1 MDILLLYLL
10 TGAFAGTVAGLLGVG
25 GGLIIVPILVFVF
38 HRIGVADAVAVHLA
52 IGTSLATMIVTS
64 ISSMRAHHRRGAVD
78 WPVFR
83 RLTPGIVAGAL
94 LGAAIA
100 DLLPSPVLRVVFA
113 VFELLVAAQI
123 GFNLHTSP
131 QRQLPGNPVMTFT
144 GVVIG
149 AVSAVIGIGGG
160 TMTVPFLVWGN
171 VALRRAVATSS
182 ACGLPIA
189 VAGAA
194 GFVIAGWSETSLP
207 EYASGYLYWPAFA
220 AIALASL
227 FFAPLG
233 AKLAH
238 TLPATMLRR
247 FFAVFLAVLGVRMF
261 LSA

>member
-1 MDILLLYLL
+1 MDVLLLYLL

-131 QRQLPGNPVMTFT
+131 QRQLPGNPAMTFT

-171 VALRRAVATSS
+171 MALRRAVATSS

-194 GFVIAGWSETSLP
+194 GFVIAGWNETSLP
-207 EYASGYLYWPAFA
+207 EYASGYLYGPAFA

-247 FFAVFLAVLGVRMF
+247 FFAVFLAVLGIRMF